1 MTQNFR
7 QTFQALGLIGIFR
20 GITPS
25 DAEAVIAAAVD
36 SGLRIVEVPLNSPQ
50 ALRSIER
57 LVKRFGEQI
66 IVGAGTVV
74 TVDDVDCVARAG
86 GRLIVTPYARP
97 EVVRRA
103 KELGLAAAPGAM
115 TPTEVFAMYHCGADA
130 VKIFPAEI
138 MSPPGIKALRVVAP
152 GDLFLIP
159 VGGIGLA
166 NMADYLAAGA
176 DGFGLGSAIYRP
188 GDDSASVARKTTKFV
203 KYMGKMKQGTA
214 Q

>member
-7 QTFQALGLIGIFR
+7 KSFQALGLIGIFR
-20 GITPS
+20 GITP
-25 DAEAVIAAAVD
+25 AEVEAVVMAAVD

-50 ALRSIER
+50 ALHSIEK
-57 LVKRFGEQI
+57 LAKRFGEQI

-74 TVDDVDCVARAG
+74 TVDDVDTVARAG

-97 EVVRRA
+97 EVVERA
-103 KELGLAAAPGAM
+103 KALGLVAVPGAM
-115 TPTEVFAMYHCGADA
+115 TPTEVFTMHHCGADA
-130 VKIFPAEI
+130 VKVFPAEI
-138 MSPPGIKALRVVAP
+138 MSPQGLKSLRVVVP

-159 VGGIGLA
+159 VGGIGLE

-188 GDDSASVARKTTKFV
+188 GDDIASVARKTTEFV
-203 KYMGKMKQGTA
+203 KYMQKMKP
-214 Q
+214 